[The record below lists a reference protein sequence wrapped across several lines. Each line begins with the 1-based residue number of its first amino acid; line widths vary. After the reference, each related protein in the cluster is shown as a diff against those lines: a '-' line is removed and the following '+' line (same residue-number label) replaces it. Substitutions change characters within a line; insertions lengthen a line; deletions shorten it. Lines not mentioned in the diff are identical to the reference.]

1 MNSSVG
7 FDTPPLRVLHLTAS
21 VGPKSGGLG
30 PVAIGFAKEQC
41 LLGHSSSIWTLDTA
55 TDRENTIQLERMNS
69 AILKTYSRFGPHQ
82 FGYSPQMEQAVVSS
96 GAVYDVLHQ
105 HSIWLAISRV
115 TSRWRSAFQRPTI
128 IAPHGTLEEFTLK
141 ISSWKKKL
149 ALLAYEMNN
158 LKGATCLHATS
169 DREALSFRRF
179 GLKNPV
185 AVIPNGISKDW
196 LRSEGYGALFRNRLS
211 IPSDKRLL
219 FFLSRL
225 HPKKGLP
232 LLLDAI
238 AQLRASLTEWLVVI
252 AGFEDPPGYQLEL
265 EQMAVKLGI
274 TDKIVFSGGL
284 FGQEKR
290 DAFAAAD
297 LFVLPT
303 HSDNFAI
310 VIAEALAAGVPV
322 VTTYGAPWEELQT
335 HRCGWWVDVN
345 VDAIREAIQDAIHRP
360 QQELKEMG
368 QRGRVLVEQQ
378 YTWKSVAE
386 QTVQLYDWL
395 LGQGQQPSFVIK
407 E

>member
-1 MNSSVG
+1 M
-7 FDTPPLRVLHLTAS
+7 
-21 VGPKSGGLG
+21 
-30 PVAIGFAKEQC
+30 
-41 LLGHSSSIWTLDTA
+41 
-55 TDRENTIQLERMNS
+55 
-69 AILKTYSRFGPHQ
+69 
-82 FGYSPQMEQAVVSS
+82 
-96 GAVYDVLHQ
+96 
-105 HSIWLAISRV
+105 
-115 TSRWRSAFQRPTI
+115 
-128 IAPHGTLEEFTLK
+128 
-141 ISSWKKKL
+141 
-149 ALLAYEMNN
+149 
-158 LKGATCLHATS
+158 
-169 DREALSFRRF
+169 
-179 GLKNPV
+179 
-185 AVIPNGISKDW
+185 
-196 LRSEGYGALFRNRLS
+196 
-211 IPSDKRLL
+211 
-219 FFLSRL
+219 
-225 HPKKGLP
+225 
-232 LLLDAI
+232 
-238 AQLRASLTEWLVVI
+238 VI